1 MNNLKKVFS
10 IVFGIVILISGMEN
24 FVNISSV
31 VTLLTSEVKGY
42 TLVLFSTFFLVY
54 SLFANKKL
62 VYYLSLIFIF
72 IGFVYTFY
80 TLYNVYDETVTLEL
94 GLYLY
99 LIGFIL
105 FIITALIKDKNK
117 EEQNV
122 QIIEENSLD
131 DNYVMGTYLFG
142 LNKKEFSN
150 KPCAVTNI
158 KDTKDMLIILTST
171 ETLKIEVKYEQINKI
186 VVKKNVSMKSGNQFV
201 EDDTVS
207 KTLLATALIGV
218 WGPVIAQS
226 IDTTGHNKVKYQTSY
241 LVEIYYNELDEE
253 KKVLLETPKNPDS
266 FFKVFDDKYQK
277 NS

>member
-1 MNNLKKVFS
+1 MFS
-10 IVFGIVILISGMEN
+10 IVFGIVILIAGMEN

-31 VTLLTSEVKGY
+31 VTLLTSKVKGY

-80 TLYNVYDETVTLEL
+80 TLYNVYDETVKLEL
-94 GLYLY
+94 GFYLY

-117 EEQNV
+117 EEQDV

-142 LNKKEFSN
+142 LNKKNFQIN
-150 KPCAVTNI
+150 HVQL
-158 KDTKDMLIILTST
+158 LI
-171 ETLKIEVKYEQINKI
+171 LKIQKI
-186 VVKKNVSMKSGNQFV
+186 C
-201 EDDTVS
+201 
-207 KTLLATALIGV
+207 
-218 WGPVIAQS
+218 
-226 IDTTGHNKVKYQTSY
+226 
-241 LVEIYYNELDEE
+241 
-253 KKVLLETPKNPDS
+253 
-266 FFKVFDDKYQK
+266 
-277 NS
+277 